1 MRAEDVLAD
10 QQNQGQFNGV
20 TVRKGTVG
28 AFLANARLS
37 LDEASSVDDK
47 AIAERDI
54 LDALPALH
62 ALGLFDILQVR
73 DLALRELVSVS
84 AARPG

>member
-10 QQNQGQFNGV
+10 QQNQGQFKGV

-28 AFLANARLS
+28 AFLANARLW
-37 LDEASSVDDK
+37 LDDTSSSDDK

-54 LDALPALH
+54 VDALPALH
-62 ALGLFDILQVR
+62 ALGLFDIVQVR
-73 DLALRELVSVS
+73 DAALRKLVAS
-84 AARPG
+84 ATA

>member
-1 MRAEDVLAD
+1 MRAEDVLPD

-28 AFLANARLS
+28 AFLANTRLW
-37 LDEASSVDDK
+37 LDDTSSSAEK

-62 ALGLFDILQVR
+62 ALGLFDIVQVR
-73 DLALRELVSVS
+73 DAALRELVSPS
-84 AARPG
+84 AT

>member
-1 MRAEDVLAD
+1 MRAEDDLPD

-28 AFLANARLS
+28 AFLANARRW
-37 LDEASSVDDK
+37 LDDTSSIADK

-54 LDALPALH
+54 VDALPALH
-62 ALGLFDILQVR
+62 ALGLFDMVQVR
-73 DLALRELVSVS
+73 DAALRELVSAF
-84 AARPG
+84 AA

>member
-1 MRAEDVLAD
+1 MRAEDVLPD

-28 AFLANARLS
+28 AFLANARRW
-37 LDEASSVDDK
+37 LDEASSD
-47 AIAERDI
+47 AERRSAERDI
-54 LDALPALH
+54 VDALPALH

-73 DLALRELVSVS
+73 DAALRELVAAS
-84 AARPG
+84 AA